1 MLPCCK
7 KLSINKVVSVSVS
20 DHYHGYRT
28 MPVNIKITL
37 GPFGFDAEF
46 VTDCFNDIMR
56 RIIEWVSS
64 VVYI

>member
-1 MLPCCK
+1 
-7 KLSINKVVSVSVS
+7 
-20 DHYHGYRT
+20 